1 MIIRYC
7 LSLASKS
14 PAAYDEVRYDANKGT
29 GFVILPSRWR
39 LRNYKNYIK
48 PQRGFNQ
55 EIIQEL
61 RSKIKIFSEQEE
73 FVVIL
78 MDKTKIQ
85 ENLVRNKH
93 TAQLCNITQ
102 SQRNYIP
109 IMVSLVRSIVN
120 RFKFSL
126 ANFVTK
132 DMQASQIFH
141 YYGKLLGYVN

>member
-29 GFVILPSRWR
+29 RFVILPSRWR

-85 ENLVRNKH
+85 ENLPY
-93 TAQLCNITQ
+93 
-102 SQRNYIP
+102 SY
-109 IMVSLVRSIVN
+109 
-120 RFKFSL
+120 
-126 ANFVTK
+126 
-132 DMQASQIFH
+132 
-141 YYGKLLGYVN
+141 

>member
-48 PQRGFNQ
+48 PHRGFNQ

-93 TAQLCNITQ
+93 TGELIGYADLGDIQLNYATLPKVSEIT
-102 SQRNYIP
+102 
-109 IMVSLVRSIVN
+109 SL
-120 RFKFSL
+120 L
-126 ANFVTK
+126 W
-132 DMQASQIFH
+132 
-141 YYGKLLGYVN
+141 YL